1 MNTANPR
8 HARNVGTRAYVL
20 TIGTYGGIML
30 STVNAAEALFRHDTR
45 TRAREL
51 AILGAIRDRREALA
65 ATQHTRTAARRPL
78 AWPRPIGVSLAAA
91 DAVPVCA

>member
-1 MNTANPR
+1 
-8 HARNVGTRAYVL
+8 
-20 TIGTYGGIML
+20 ML

-65 ATQHTRTAARRPL
+65 ATQYLRIPARRPL
-78 AWPRPIGVSLAAA
+78 AWPRPIGVNLAVAAA
-91 DAVPVCA
+91 VPACA